1 MCGSI
6 FVFFLFLLVHNGE
19 KGFLC
24 SWAGLVFFVF
34 VFVGN
39 VTTATDMSGGGR
51 VQGWLVCTLAS
62 VAAIIVAA
70 TVGSIVM
77 WDKNSATATT
87 DAWETFEGEAG
98 CGCDLRL
105 PVFPQAR

>member
-1 MCGSI
+1 MQLGR
-6 FVFFLFLLVHNGE
+6 F
-19 KGFLC
+19 GFR
-24 SWAGLVFFVF
+24 FVF
-34 VFVGN
+34 VFVGH
-39 VTTATDMSGGGR
+39 VTTARSATDMSGGGR

-70 TVGSIVM
+70 TVGSIVI

-98 CGCDLRL
+98 GGVR
-105 PVFPQAR
+105 V

>member
-1 MCGSI
+1 MQLGR
-6 FVFFLFLLVHNGE
+6 F
-19 KGFLC
+19 GFLC
-24 SWAGLVFFVF
+24 FRFR
-34 VFVGN
+34 GN

-105 PVFPQAR
+105 PVFPR